1 MRNIK
6 RFEDFLDRM
15 QGLLDNAKEQGQ
27 LIVRVEDLENT
38 FPELKESEDERIRKA
53 ILNYFTKC
61 WGNCKDDVCGIHV
74 EDVIAWLENQGEQK
88 PIDYNKELK
97 KCRENPLYF
106 FVKYVKPKL
115 KEQKSA
121 WGEEIEKQEEP
132 ADKVEPKFK
141 VGDTM
146 RIDNEYYHRTNELIA
161 IKDQDDYEYPPMN
174 RKHNA
179 WSEDDIKVK

>member
-38 FPELKESEDERIRKA
+38 FPELKESEDERIRKELISFLQLPHPQFA
-53 ILNYFTKC
+53 GKRNQEKWL
-61 WGNCKDDVCGIHV
+61 
-74 EDVIAWLENQGEQK
+74 AWLEKQGEQK

-115 KEQKSA
+115 KEQKSV
-121 WGEEIEKQEEP
+121 WSEEDEYLLNETIQHLEELIRI
-132 ADKVEPKFK
+132 DKVKHCACD
-141 VGDTM
+141 VQYYQRD
-146 RIDNEYYHRTNELIA
+146 IDWLKA
-161 IKDQDDYEYPPMN
+161 IKLRMN
-174 RKHNA
+174 N
-179 WSEDDIKVK
+179 D